1 METVGVHTSIFFRR
15 NSFRSIKY
23 MLQAIPLVQQ
33 PTVVPAVWI
42 AKEQLNRTIKHYSTK
57 SVEVQKATE
66 EFNQAMA
73 SASDSD
79 KAELK
84 RLERI
89 QREEEINA
97 KARKECEERKQ
108 LEELVRNLGALKMKF

>member
-1 METVGVHTSIFFRR
+1 MV
-15 NSFRSIKY
+15 
-23 MLQAIPLVQQ
+23 PQ

-42 AKEQLNRTIKHYSTK
+42 AKEQLSNTIKHYSTK
-57 SVEVQKATE
+57 SAEVQKATE

-89 QREEEINA
+89 KREEEINA
-97 KARKECEERKQ
+97 RARKEYEERKQ

>member
-1 METVGVHTSIFFRR
+1 
-15 NSFRSIKY
+15 
-23 MLQAIPLVQQ
+23 
-33 PTVVPAVWI
+33 
-42 AKEQLNRTIKHYSTK
+42 
-57 SVEVQKATE
+57 
-66 EFNQAMA
+66 MA

-97 KARKECEERKQ
+97 RARKECEERKQ